1 MKIFTA
7 QQIREGD
14 AYTIMHEDIS
24 SIELME
30 RAALACVKW
39 IKDHFTEMTPFY
51 IFCGTGNNGGDGL
64 AVARLLRES
73 GYKPRACIVFY
84 SEHFS
89 KDCETNRHRLEHEYN
104 AQLIAIHSEKDF
116 PVLPA
121 DAVIIDA
128 LFGTGINRPLSG
140 LAANIVSRI
149 DRQKNC
155 IISIDLPSGL
165 MADQSSLK
173 GEVVHAGYTL
183 SFQFYKLAFLM
194 PENASFCGQVH
205 VLPVG
210 ISEDYT
216 NATATPFYL
225 TEIKYIRS
233 IYKRRN
239 DFSHKGNFGHAL
251 LIAGSYGKMG
261 AAVLSARACM
271 RSGAGLL
278 TSYIPGCGYEILQL
292 AVPEAMCE
300 CDIEKGYW
308 KNLPEEI
315 EKYSCIGIGPG
326 IGRNPDTVEVLGKL
340 LPVLEKPVVL
350 DADALNIIGE
360 NRDMLKKIPAGSILT
375 PHPKEFE
382 RMFGKTNNN
391 FERLDLQ
398 RNKSREY
405 QIYIVLKGHYTCI
418 STPEGDCRFNST
430 GNPGMATAGSGDT
443 LTGILTALLAQGY
456 DPGHAAIF
464 GVYLHGLAG
473 DLAAA
478 DLSQES
484 LIASDISHY
493 LGNAFKTL

>member
-14 AYTIMHEDIS
+14 AYTVVHEAIS

-30 RAALACVKW
+30 RAAHACVKW
-39 IKDHFTEMTPFY
+39 IKDHFTGTTPFY

-64 AVARLLRES
+64 AIARLLRES

-84 SEHFS
+84 NEHFS

-140 LAANIVSRI
+140 LAAHIVARI
-149 DRQKNC
+149 NQQKHC

-165 MADQSSLK
+165 MADQSSLQ
-173 GEVVHAGYTL
+173 GEVVHASYTL

-194 PENASFCGQVH
+194 PENAYFCGQVH
-205 VLPVG
+205 VLPIG
-210 ISEDYT
+210 ISEDYL
-216 NATATPFYL
+216 NETATPFYL

-239 DFSHKGNFGHAL
+239 DFSHKGTFGHAL
-251 LIAGSYGKMG
+251 LITGSYGKMG

-271 RSGAGLL
+271 RSGVGLL
-278 TSYIPGCGYEILQL
+278 TSHIPSCGYEILQS

-300 CDIEKGYW
+300 SDSDKECW
-308 KNLPEEI
+308 KSLPEEI

-326 IGRNPDTVEVLGKL
+326 IGRNPDTSEVLGKL
-340 LPVLEKPVVL
+340 LSAFKKPVVL

-360 NRDMLKKIPAGSILT
+360 NRGMLKKIPANSILT

-382 RMFGKTNNN
+382 RLFGETDND
-391 FERLDLQ
+391 FEQLDLQ
-398 RNKSREY
+398 RDKSKEY
-405 QIYIVLKGHYTCI
+405 QVYIVLKGHYTCI
-418 STPEGDCRFNST
+418 STPAGDCWFNST
-430 GNPGMATAGSGDT
+430 GNPGMATGGSGDT

-456 DPGHAAIF
+456 NPGYAAIF

-493 LGNAFKTL
+493 LGDAFKTL